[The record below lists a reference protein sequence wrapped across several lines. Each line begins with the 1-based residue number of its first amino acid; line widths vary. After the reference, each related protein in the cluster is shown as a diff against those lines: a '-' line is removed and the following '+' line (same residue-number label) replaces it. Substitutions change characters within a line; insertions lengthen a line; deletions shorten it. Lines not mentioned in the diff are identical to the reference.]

1 MLLGKAHVGGA
12 NRGDLVVAAWR
23 RLGGRS
29 ELLAQQIQCAQ
40 ADREL
45 QFDLVLEIE
54 IDQRARDPR
63 LARDIV
69 HLRGVKAGAREHDL
83 GCIDDVGTAQLFFV
97 LAALTTPAHGPLPCQ
112 EIGTASFRERVCPYV
127 SMSVIA
133 SSLKTKQ

>member
-1 MLLGKAHVGGA
+1 MLLGKAHVSGA

-45 QFDLVLEIE
+45 QSDLVLDIE

-69 HLRGVKAGAREHDL
+69 HLRCVKAGAREHAP
-83 GCIDDVGTAQLFFV
+83 GCIDDGGLYPVSSV
-97 LAALTTPAHGPLPCQ
+97 LAAFTTPDHAPPPVPA
-112 EIGTASFRERVCPYV
+112 TD
-127 SMSVIA
+127 
-133 SSLKTKQ
+133 